1 MPGAPPGNPFLS
13 LILIVCFLAL
23 LAKVTSLH
31 GISLTYVSL
40 NVHNIDIHLSLS
52 LNRCNWIYIYI
63 LINDDKCIHWMIYII
78 IIHVCVVFFK
88 LHTNYDNAINYLALV
103 YHACVCS
110 MTCLHSHLQG
120 KQANPSHCS
129 LKSHL
134 GIKSPTDSAPYLCKI
149 QR

>member
-52 LNRCNWIYIYI
+52 KSVQLNLYIYI
-63 LINDDKCIHWMIYII
+63 DK
-78 IIHVCVVFFK
+78 
-88 LHTNYDNAINYLALV
+88 
-103 YHACVCS
+103 
-110 MTCLHSHLQG
+110 
-120 KQANPSHCS
+120 
-129 LKSHL
+129 
-134 GIKSPTDSAPYLCKI
+134 
-149 QR
+149 